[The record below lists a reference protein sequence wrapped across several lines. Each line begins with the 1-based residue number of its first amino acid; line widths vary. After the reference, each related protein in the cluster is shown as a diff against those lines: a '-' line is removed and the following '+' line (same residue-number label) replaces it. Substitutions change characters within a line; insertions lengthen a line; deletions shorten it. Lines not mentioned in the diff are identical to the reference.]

1 MPNIGEE
8 TLRAILI
15 RMLTSQSEIETQNN
29 TIIQRTDALITVLS
43 EVKAEL
49 ARHGQ
54 VEATQAGIVARLETA
69 LTAEATEVARL
80 RALKM
85 EGRNGWLTI
94 AADPKVRHL
103 ITFIAGAALAL
114 WSAQYAH

>member
-15 RMLTSQSEIETQNN
+15 RMLTSQSEIEGQNN
-29 TIIQRTDALITVLS
+29 TIIQRMDTLITVLS
-43 EVKAEL
+43 DVRTEL

-54 VEATQAGIVARLETA
+54 VEATQASIVARLETS
-69 LTAEATEVARL
+69 LTAEAAEVARL